1 MKLRIVSWN
10 INGIRAAIGKG
21 LYDTLATFN
30 ADIICLQ
37 ETKADEGIM
46 KSIAPSI
53 DGYSFY
59 FHSAV
64 KKGYS
69 GTAVFTKLE
78 PVKQILS
85 TGNVEYDHE
94 GRMVA
99 LEYEKFFLV
108 NLYVPNSGQDLKRLD
123 YRKEWDYHISEHILK
138 IADGKPVIIAGD
150 LNVANEPIDLARPGP
165 NYNKSAGYTQIE
177 IDGFRNL
184 LSGGFTDTF
193 RKLYPDKVQYT
204 FWNQK
209 FNARAKNVGWRID
222 YFLVSNVIFDKV
234 EDSKILD
241 QVMGSDH
248 CPVMMDIEF

>member
-1 MKLRIVSWN
+1 MKIRIVSWN

-21 LYDTLATFN
+21 LYETLASFN

-37 ETKADEGIM
+37 ETKADE
-46 KSIAPSI
+46 SILKNMAPSI

-59 FHSAV
+59 FNSAV

-69 GTAVFTKLE
+69 GTAVFTKPDPLR
-78 PVKQILS
+78 QILS
-85 TGNVEYDHE
+85 TGNDEYDQE

-99 LEYEKFFLV
+99 LEYDKFFLV

-123 YRKEWDYHISEHILK
+123 YRKEWDAHISRHILK
-138 IADGKPVIIAGD
+138 IADGKPAIITGD

-165 NYNKSAGYTQIE
+165 NYNKSAGYTQTE

-184 LSGGFTDTF
+184 LAGGFTDTF

-222 YFLVSNVIFDKV
+222 YFLVSNEISYKV
-234 EDSKILD
+234 KDSQILD